1 MALTLANQLS
11 REGFLVDLVL
21 TEGEGEYI
29 SFLSKNVSQTRLN
42 GNGSVRVLIRLIRYL
57 RNNHPDI
64 VLSFMEIN
72 NILAIVARILSFIR
86 VKIIITIHAVL
97 TQEKRHS
104 NNFNYRTSITLA
116 RYLYPLAD
124 GIVGVSQGVVHDLV
138 KRFGISKYQCKTIY
152 NPVDFIEGEVCQSN
166 SLPFIVNRSS
176 KPLILGVGTL
186 KESKDFQ
193 NLIRAFHFVRKEKD
207 SQLCILGEGEER
219 SNLEKLIKNLGLEN
233 DISLPGAVN
242 DPFPYMEQAD
252 VFVLSSIWE
261 SFGLVLIEA
270 MMTGTPVV
278 STDCPTGPAE
288 ILKDGLYGR
297 LVPVRDA
304 REMSQAIMRTLD
316 DPIDSKILK
325 KRANDFSSEKIIPQ
339 YISYI
344 ESICRQSTVA
354 DA

>member
-1 MALTLANQLS
+1 MLTN
-11 REGFLVDLVL
+11 G
-21 TEGEGEYI
+21 GGEYLP
-29 SFLSKNVSQTRLN
+29 FLSKNVSLIKLN
-42 GNGSVRVLIRLIRYL
+42 ENGAFKVLPKLIKYL
-57 RNNHPDI
+57 KKNKPI
-64 VLSFMEIN
+64 VMLSFMEVN
-72 NILAIVARILSFIR
+72 NILAIVSRILAF
-86 VKIIITIHAVL
+86 VKVKVIITVHAVL

-104 NNFNYRTSITLA
+104 ENHNYKTSISLV

-124 GIVGVSQGVVHDLV
+124 GIVGVSQGVVDDLV
-138 KRFGISKYQCKTIY
+138 SMFGISKYQCKTIY

>member
-1 MALTLANQLS
+1 MLTN
-11 REGFLVDLVL
+11 G
-21 TEGEGEYI
+21 GGEYLP
-29 SFLSKNVSQTRLN
+29 FLSKNVSLIKLN
-42 GNGSVRVLIRLIRYL
+42 ENGAFKVLPKLIKYL
-57 RNNHPDI
+57 KKNKPI
-64 VLSFMEIN
+64 VMLSFMEVN
-72 NILAIVARILSFIR
+72 NILAIVSRILAF
-86 VKIIITIHAVL
+86 VKVKVIITVHAVL

-104 NNFNYRTSITLA
+104 ENHNYKTSISLV

-124 GIVGVSQGVVHDLV
+124 GIVGVSQGVVDDLV
-138 KRFGISKYQCKTIY
+138 SMFGISKYQCKTIY

-278 STDCPTGPAE
+278 STDCPIGPAE
-288 ILKDGLYGR
+288 ILQDGLYGKITPIKNPKK
-297 LVPVRDA
+297 LA
-304 REMSQAIMRTLD
+304 QAIVKTLD
-316 DPIDSKILK
+316 YPIDSTILK
-325 KRANDFSSEKIIPQ
+325 KRANDFSIEKIIPK
-339 YISYI
+339 YINYI
-344 ESICRQSTVA
+344 KTVCRKSTLASV
-354 DA
+354 